1 VGLLSTLGVLVSTGI
16 VGLGLQFIATLAG
29 LDVPA
34 IWCLVFG
41 ALISPTDPVAV
52 LGVMKSANASPTLQ
66 ATVSG
71 ESLFNDGVGVVL
83 FTIMLTAA
91 AGQGEMTLIDG
102 AEMFLTE
109 AVGGAL
115 LGLAVGYIGFRAMR
129 AIDEYSVELLITLA
143 IVMGGYVLAQALHVS
158 GPVAMAA
165 AGLLIGNQGVSLAM
179 SDTTRDHVI
188 KFWGLVDEVLNAML
202 FLLIGLLGVTLLAA
216 DPVRLL
222 IGAACIPL
230 VLVARAISV
239 GLPLPFWNKLLPF
252 RSAFPVM
259 VWGGLRGGLSIAMAL
274 SLPNGEMK
282 DLLVTIAYVVVLFS
296 VLVQGATIRRVLRPQ
311 PM

>member
-1 VGLLSTLGVLVSTGI
+1 
-16 VGLGLQFIATLAG
+16 
-29 LDVPA
+29 
-34 IWCLVFG
+34 
-41 ALISPTDPVAV
+41 
-52 LGVMKSANASPTLQ
+52 
-66 ATVSG
+66 
-71 ESLFNDGVGVVL
+71 
-83 FTIMLTAA
+83 
-91 AGQGEMTLIDG
+91 
-102 AEMFLTE
+102 
-109 AVGGAL
+109 
-115 LGLAVGYIGFRAMR
+115 
-129 AIDEYSVELLITLA
+129 
-143 IVMGGYVLAQALHVS
+143 
-158 GPVAMAA
+158 MAA
-165 AGLLIGNQGVSLAM
+165 AGLLIGNQGVTLAM

-282 DLLVTIAYVVVLFS
+282 DLLVTVAYVVVLFS
-296 VLVQGATIRRVLRPQ
+296 VLVQGATIRRVLRSQ
-311 PM
+311 PT